1 MMSIAFSGLTSMQCF
16 PYMDDL
22 IVIGTSEQHHLNN
35 LRSVF
40 ESCRKYNLKLNP
52 YKCEFFRPEVTYL
65 GHKCTQNGVLPDDSK
80 INTMTNYPMP
90 NCKDSVK
97 RFVAFANYYR
107 KFINNFASI
116 ASPLNKLTRKKS
128 TFEWTEEC
136 TYSF

>member
-1 MMSIAFSGLTSMQCF
+1 MSIAFSGLTSMQCF

-40 ESCRKYNLKLNP
+40 ESCRKYNLKHNP

-65 GHKCTQNGVLPDDSK
+65 GHKCTQNGVLSDDSK

-90 NCKDSVK
+90 NCKE
-97 RFVAFANYYR
+97 N
-107 KFINNFASI
+107 
-116 ASPLNKLTRKKS
+116 LLLTLLA
-128 TFEWTEEC
+128 
-136 TYSF
+136 